1 MNKQKHIIARS
12 YLVVFV
18 LFLLGTTIG
27 YRLVSLQLTGGE
39 EYRQLA
45 EKNSIKNFE
54 IAPLRG
60 NIYAQDGSLLATS
73 VAKYSIHFDAV
84 TVRERIFRQQLGPL
98 SDSLSAMFGKPS
110 HVYERILKNA
120 RAKQSRYSLIAR
132 RLSYP
137 EFQRIKQ
144 FPMFRLGG
152 VRGGFIVDRQFVRD
166 LPLGKMAERTIG
178 YEQRKPNGSYLKVGL
193 EGAYGVPLRGQSGL
207 QLRQRIANGE
217 WKPITNDYQQEPIDG
232 LNLWTTLDTNIQDVA
247 HHALLDALETYE
259 AEHGTVVVMETKTG
273 AIKAIANLGRTGE
286 NKYFEKLNYAVG
298 EAHEPGSTFKLFA
311 LMAALEDKVI
321 DTTTMVDT
329 EKGKLTFYG
338 KYHVRDSKRGGY
350 GVIPVSQVFERSSN
364 TGIVKLIHEN
374 YKENPSQFTD
384 RLLSFGLDKPLGIS
398 ITGEGAPKIPHPKDA
413 DWDGLDLPW
422 MAFGYGVSLTPLQT
436 LSYYNAI
443 ANNGEL
449 VMPRFVSAV
458 RTLDGAL
465 VEDYPKKVINPAI
478 CSMETVGKLQQ
489 LMEGVV
495 KNKWGTAHNIYDK
508 KLSMAGKTGTCQV
521 DYTTDNVKYVS
532 SFVGYFP
539 ADNPTYSCI
548 VVVHKPNKSK
558 GYYGN
563 IVAAPVFKKIA
574 ESVIHD
580 IPQRTLLNLHEIA
593 ALRADQTKPDVHEF
607 LETAQMPDVRGW
619 PAMEAVTALENLG
632 MEVKIRGKGKVK
644 RQSKRPGDSLKK
656 NQTVLL
662 TLS

>member
-1 MNKQKHIIARS
+1 MSKQKNIILRS

-18 LFLLGTTIG
+18 LFLLGIAIG
-27 YRLVSLQLTGGE
+27 YRLVSLQLAGGE
-39 EYRQLA
+39 QYRKMA
-45 EKNSIKNFE
+45 EKNSIMNFE
-54 IAPLRG
+54 IAPVRG
-60 NIYAQDGSLLATS
+60 NIYANDGSLLATS
-73 VAKYSIHFDAV
+73 VARYSIHFDAV
-84 TVRERIFRQQLGPL
+84 TVKERVFRQQLGPL

-110 HVYERILKNA
+110 YVYERMLKNA

-132 RLSYP
+132 RLSYTD
-137 EFQRIKQ
+137 FQRIKQ

-152 VRGGFIVDRQFVRD
+152 VRGGFIVGRKFVRD

-193 EGAYGVPLRGQSGL
+193 EGAYGVPLRGQAGL

-217 WKPITNDYQQEPIDG
+217 WKPLTNDYQQEPVDG

-247 HHALLDALETYE
+247 HHALLGALEKYE

-273 AIKAIANLGRTGE
+273 AVKAIANLGKTE
-286 NKYFEKLNYAVG
+286 DKKYFERLNYAVG

-311 LMAALEDKVI
+311 LMAALEDKVV

-350 GVIPVSQVFERSSN
+350 GIIPVSQVFERSSN

-374 YKENPSQFTD
+374 YKDNPSQFTD
-384 RLLSFGLDKPLGIS
+384 RLLSFGLDRPLGVS
-398 ITGEGAPKIPHPKDA
+398 ITGEGIPKIPHPKDE

-443 ANNGEL
+443 ANDGEL
-449 VMPRFVSAV
+449 VMPRFVSSV
-458 RTLDGAL
+458 RTLDGVL
-465 VEDYPKKVINPAI
+465 VDEYPKKVINPAI
-478 CSMETVGKLQQ
+478 CSEETIGKLQN

-495 KNKWGTAHNIYDK
+495 KNKWGTAHNIYDE

-521 DYTTDNVKYVS
+521 DYTTDDVKYVA

-539 ADNPTYSCI
+539 VENPTYSCI
-548 VVVHKPNKSK
+548 VVIHKPNKSK

-563 IVAAPVFKKIA
+563 VVAAPVFKKIA

-580 IPQRTLLNLHEIA
+580 IPKNTWVAQDELTALGTDESKPNMHEILEA
-593 ALRADQTKPDVHEF
+593 AH
-607 LETAQMPDVRGW
+607 MPDVRGW

-632 MEVKIRGKGKVK
+632 MRVIVKGKGKVK
-644 RQSKRPGDSLKK
+644 RQSKKPGIPLKK
-656 NQTVLL
+656 NQSVLL

>member
-1 MNKQKHIIARS
+1 MGI
-12 YLVVFV
+12 
-18 LFLLGTTIG
+18 TIG

-593 ALRADQTKPDVHEF
+593 ALRADQPKPDVHEF

>member
-593 ALRADQTKPDVHEF
+593 ALRADQPKPDVHEF

>member
-60 NIYAQDGSLLATS
+60 NIYAKDGSLLATS

-593 ALRADQTKPDVHEF
+593 ALRADQPKPDVHEF

>member
-18 LFLLGTTIG
+18 LFLLGITIG

-84 TVRERIFRQQLGPL
+84 TVRERNFRQQLGPL

-217 WKPITNDYQQEPIDG
+217 WKPITNDYQQQPIDG

-593 ALRADQTKPDVHEF
+593 ALRADQPKPDVHEF

>member
-1 MNKQKHIIARS
+1 MNKQEHIIARS

-18 LFLLGTTIG
+18 LFVLGITIG

-39 EYRQLA
+39 QYRQLA

-84 TVRERIFRQQLGPL
+84 TVRERVFRQQLGAL
-98 SDSLSAMFGKPS
+98 SDSLAAMFGKPS

-137 EFQRIKQ
+137 EFQRIRQ

-247 HHALLDALETYE
+247 HHALLEALETYE

-273 AIKAIANLGRTGE
+273 AIKAIANLGRTAK

-398 ITGEGAPKIPHPKDA
+398 ITGEGTPKIPHPKDA

-443 ANNGEL
+443 ANDGEL
-449 VMPRFVSAV
+449 VLPRFVSAV

-495 KNKWGTAHNIYDK
+495 MNKWGTAHNIYDK
-508 KLSMAGKTGTCQV
+508 NISMAGKTGTCQV

-580 IPQRTLLNLHEIA
+580 IPQRTLLGLNEIA
-593 ALRADQTKPDVHEF
+593 ALRADLPKPDVNEF
-607 LETAQMPDVRGW
+607 LEAKQMPDVRGW

-632 MEVKIRGKGKVK
+632 MEVKIKGKGKVK

>member
-18 LFLLGTTIG
+18 LFLLGITIG

-593 ALRADQTKPDVHEF
+593 ALRADQPKPDVHEF